1 MGEEAE
7 QFSDLGNSSEIRKS
21 SENTGIDKE
30 LDRIRLRRT
39 DKNKKFPKTFDDA
52 VLIFGLIA
60 GIVFFI
66 RFSSLEAPI
75 DVEDGSALYIP
86 MEGLIVEEKTSNK
99 DLGDIFFQETNTPQ
113 IDLHQL
119 LNAIEGAKNDDKILG
134 IFIDLSDFLGGYPA
148 ELLKITNQLEDFKL
162 SGKFIIA
169 YSDFFSQSAYIIASP
184 STEIISYPSGGVLFQ
199 GFSSK
204 RLFFKDFFDK
214 IGLEVINLSEGQFKT
229 AFENLT
235 LSSMS
240 EDDKNQRL
248 NLFSNIWKEIT
259 DVIERNRELNLGSI
273 DYFLNNI
280 DQILEQNGGDWG
292 KASVEYKLIDSL
304 VKRGDLEK
312 YFKKE
317 YSKDENEWKHVD
329 YRNYF
334 MSKENND
341 EENTVAVVNILGPI
355 IDGYQTSGAA
365 SGDNISAL
373 FDKALKNDQIKAMVV
388 RVNTPGGS
396 VFASELIRDALI
408 RVKEKNIPIVTS
420 MGGVAA
426 SGGYWVAASTDYIFA
441 EDLTIT
447 GSIGVASVIFNAEG
461 TFNKIGLNED
471 GVSSSVFSDTYRGIY
486 SKRPNERLIN
496 LNKIII
502 QNIYDKFINLVS
514 EGRNISIEDVHK
526 LAKGQVWI
534 GKDALKFNL
543 IDEIGSLDDAIEKAA
558 SLAEIDEYNVKRI
571 HKKKSRFS
579 NFLPFLINEIGMKNE
594 IMNKNLDI
602 EYRFESLFT
611 NISNYNDPK
620 ALYYL
625 CGTCLFI
632 N

>member
-1 MGEEAE
+1 MKKILNISKI
-7 QFSDLGNSSEIRKS
+7 FFKNLISFILFLPKLL
-21 SENTGIDKE
+21 TG
-30 LDRIRLRRT
+30 
-39 DKNKKFPKTFDDA
+39 
-52 VLIFGLIA
+52 LIIIA
-60 GIVFFI
+60 GIVFFL
-66 RFSSLEAPI
+66 RFSSLDRPI

-86 MEGLIVEEKTSNK
+86 MEGLIVEEKTSNT

-334 MSKENND
+334 KSKENND

-486 SKRPNERLIN
+486 SKRPDERLIN

-514 EGRNISIEDVHK
+514 EGRNISIEDVNK

-571 HKKKSRFS
+571 YKKKSRFS

-594 IMNKNLDI
+594 IINKNLDI
-602 EYRFESLFT
+602 EYRFEALFT

>member
-1 MGEEAE
+1 M
-7 QFSDLGNSSEIRKS
+7 
-21 SENTGIDKE
+21 IDFLKKI
-30 LDRIRLRRT
+30 LHISKIFF
-39 DKNKKFPKTFDDA
+39 KNLISFILFFPKLLTG
-52 VLIFGLIA
+52 LIIIA
-60 GIVFFI
+60 GIVFFL
-66 RFSSLEAPI
+66 RFSSLDRPI

-86 MEGLIVEEKTSNK
+86 MEGLIVEEKTSNT

-280 DQILEQNGGDWG
+280 DQILEQNRGDWG

-317 YSKDENEWKHVD
+317 YSSDENEWKHVD

-334 MSKENND
+334 KSKENND

-514 EGRNISIEDVHK
+514 EGRNISIEDVNK

-579 NFLPFLINEIGMKNE
+579 NFLPFLINEIGIKNE

-602 EYRFESLFT
+602 EYRFEALFT

>member
-1 MGEEAE
+1 MV
-7 QFSDLGNSSEIRKS
+7 FFFNKILYISKIFL
-21 SENTGIDKE
+21 
-30 LDRIRLRRT
+30 
-39 DKNKKFPKTFDDA
+39 KN
-52 VLIFGLIA
+52 LISFILFLPRFLTILIIIA
-60 GIVFFI
+60 GIVFFF
-66 RFSSLEAPI
+66 RFSSLDGPI
-75 DVEDGSALYIP
+75 DVEDGSTLYIP
-86 MEGLIVEEKTSNK
+86 MEGLIVEQKVSNT

-119 LNAIEGAKNDDKILG
+119 LNAIKDAKNDNKILG
-134 IFIDLSDFLGGYPA
+134 IFINLSDFLGGYPA
-148 ELLKITNQLEDFKL
+148 ELLKVTNQLEDFKL

-169 YSDFFSQSAYIIASP
+169 YSDFFTQSAYVIASP
-184 STEIISYPSGGVLFQ
+184 STEIISYPSGGVLLQ

-240 EDDKNQRL
+240 ADDKNQRL
-248 NLFSNIWKEIT
+248 NLFNNIWKEIT
-259 DVIERNRELNLGSI
+259 NVIERNRELNLGSI
-273 DYFLNNI
+273 DYYLNNI

-292 KASVEYKLIDSL
+292 KASVEYNLIDSL

-312 YFKKE
+312 YFKEE
-317 YSKDENEWKHVD
+317 YSKDENEWKNVD

-334 MSKENND
+334 KSKENID
-341 EENTVAVVNILGPI
+341 EESTVAIINILGPI
-355 IDGYQTSGAA
+355 IDGYQTSGSA

-373 FDKALKNDQIKAMVV
+373 FDKALKNDHIKAMVV

-447 GSIGVASVIFNAEG
+447 GSIGVASVIFNAEE

-471 GVSSSVFSDTYRGIY
+471 GISSSVFSDAYRGIY
-486 SKRPNERLIN
+486 SKRPDERLIN

-502 QNIYDKFINLVS
+502 QNIYDKFISLVS
-514 EGRNISIEDVHK
+514 EGRKMSIENVNK

-543 IDEIGSLDDAIEKAA
+543 IDEIGSLDNAIKKAA
-558 SLAEIDEYNVKRI
+558 NLAKIDKYNVERI
-571 HKKKSRFS
+571 YKKENRFS
-579 NFLPFLINEIGMKNE
+579 KFLPFLINEIGIKDKLMV
-594 IMNKNLDI
+594 KNLDI
-602 EYRFESLFT
+602 GYRFETLFSD
-611 NISNYNDPK
+611 IKNYNDPK

-625 CGTCLFI
+625 CGTCLLI

>member
-1 MGEEAE
+1 MVD
-7 QFSDLGNSSEIRKS
+7 FLKKILNISKIFFKNLISFILFLPKLL
-21 SENTGIDKE
+21 TG
-30 LDRIRLRRT
+30 
-39 DKNKKFPKTFDDA
+39 
-52 VLIFGLIA
+52 LIIIA
-60 GIVFFI
+60 GIVFFL
-66 RFSSLEAPI
+66 RFSSLDRPI

-86 MEGLIVEEKTSNK
+86 MEGLIVEQKTSNT

-119 LNAIEGAKNDDKILG
+119 LNAIKGAKNDDKILG

-334 MSKENND
+334 KSKENND

-373 FDKALKNDQIKAMVV
+373 FDKALKNDQIKAIVV

-486 SKRPNERLIN
+486 SKRPDERLIN

-514 EGRNISIEDVHK
+514 EGRNISIEDVNK

-602 EYRFESLFT
+602 EYRFEALFT

>member
-1 MGEEAE
+1 MVD
-7 QFSDLGNSSEIRKS
+7 FLKKILNISKIFFKNLISFILFLPKLL
-21 SENTGIDKE
+21 TG
-30 LDRIRLRRT
+30 
-39 DKNKKFPKTFDDA
+39 
-52 VLIFGLIA
+52 LIIIA
-60 GIVFFI
+60 GIVFFL
-66 RFSSLEAPI
+66 RFSSLDRPI

-86 MEGLIVEEKTSNK
+86 MEGLIVEEKTSNT

-334 MSKENND
+334 KSKENND

-486 SKRPNERLIN
+486 SKRPDERLIN

-514 EGRNISIEDVHK
+514 EGRNISIEDVNK

-543 IDEIGSLDDAIEKAA
+543 VDEIGSLDDAIEKAA

-571 HKKKSRFS
+571 YKKKSRFS
-579 NFLPFLINEIGMKNE
+579 NFLPFLINEIGMENE
-594 IMNKNLDI
+594 IINKNLDI
-602 EYRFESLFT
+602 EYRFEALFT

>member
-1 MGEEAE
+1 MVD
-7 QFSDLGNSSEIRKS
+7 FLKKILNISKIFFKNLISFILFLPKLL
-21 SENTGIDKE
+21 TG
-30 LDRIRLRRT
+30 
-39 DKNKKFPKTFDDA
+39 
-52 VLIFGLIA
+52 LIIIA
-60 GIVFFI
+60 GIVFFL
-66 RFSSLEAPI
+66 RFSSLDRPI

-86 MEGLIVEEKTSNK
+86 MEGLIVEEKTSNT

-312 YFKKE
+312 YFKEE

-334 MSKENND
+334 KSKENND

-408 RVKEKNIPIVTS
+408 RVREKNIPIVTS

-486 SKRPNERLIN
+486 SKRPDERLIN

-514 EGRNISIEDVHK
+514 EGRNISIEDVNK

-579 NFLPFLINEIGMKNE
+579 NFLPFLINEIGIKNE

-602 EYRFESLFT
+602 EYRFEALFT

-625 CGTCLFI
+625 CGTCLII

>member
-1 MGEEAE
+1 MVD
-7 QFSDLGNSSEIRKS
+7 FLKKILNISKIFFKNLISFILFLPKLL
-21 SENTGIDKE
+21 TG
-30 LDRIRLRRT
+30 
-39 DKNKKFPKTFDDA
+39 
-52 VLIFGLIA
+52 LIIIA
-60 GIVFFI
+60 GIVFFL
-66 RFSSLEAPI
+66 RFSSLDRPI

-86 MEGLIVEEKTSNK
+86 MEGLIVEEKTSNT

-259 DVIERNRELNLGSI
+259 DVIEKNRELNLGSI

-334 MSKENND
+334 KSKENND

-408 RVKEKNIPIVTS
+408 RVREKNIPIVTS

-486 SKRPNERLIN
+486 SKRPDERLIN

-514 EGRNISIEDVHK
+514 EGRNISIEDVNK

-571 HKKKSRFS
+571 YKKKSRFS
-579 NFLPFLINEIGMKNE
+579 NFLPFLINEIGMENE
-594 IMNKNLDI
+594 IINKNLDI
-602 EYRFESLFT
+602 EYRFEALFA

>member
-1 MGEEAE
+1 MVD
-7 QFSDLGNSSEIRKS
+7 FLKKILNISKIFFKNLISFILFLPKLL
-21 SENTGIDKE
+21 TG
-30 LDRIRLRRT
+30 
-39 DKNKKFPKTFDDA
+39 
-52 VLIFGLIA
+52 LIIIA
-60 GIVFFI
+60 GIVFFL
-66 RFSSLEAPI
+66 RFSSLDRPI

-86 MEGLIVEEKTSNK
+86 MEGLIVEEKTSNT
-99 DLGDIFFQETNTPQ
+99 DLEDIFFQETNTPQ

-334 MSKENND
+334 KSKENND

-408 RVKEKNIPIVTS
+408 RVREKNIPIVTS

-486 SKRPNERLIN
+486 SKRPDERLIN

-514 EGRNISIEDVHK
+514 EGRNISIEDVNK
-526 LAKGQVWI
+526 LAKGQVWV

-571 HKKKSRFS
+571 YKKKSRFS
-579 NFLPFLINEIGMKNE
+579 NFLPFLINEIGMENE
-594 IMNKNLDI
+594 IINKNLDI
-602 EYRFESLFT
+602 EYRFEALFT

>member
-1 MGEEAE
+1 MVD
-7 QFSDLGNSSEIRKS
+7 FLKKILNISKIFFKNLLSFILFLPKLL
-21 SENTGIDKE
+21 TG
-30 LDRIRLRRT
+30 
-39 DKNKKFPKTFDDA
+39 
-52 VLIFGLIA
+52 LIIIA
-60 GIVFFI
+60 GIVFFL
-66 RFSSLEAPI
+66 RFSSLDRPI

-86 MEGLIVEEKTSNK
+86 MEGLIVEEKTSNT

-334 MSKENND
+334 KSKENND

-355 IDGYQTSGAA
+355 IDGNQTSGAA

-408 RVKEKNIPIVTS
+408 RVREKNIPIVTS

-486 SKRPNERLIN
+486 SKRPDERLIN

-514 EGRNISIEDVHK
+514 EGRNISIEDVNK

-571 HKKKSRFS
+571 YKKKSRFS

-594 IMNKNLDI
+594 IINKNLDI
-602 EYRFESLFT
+602 EYRFEALFT

>member
-1 MGEEAE
+1 MVD
-7 QFSDLGNSSEIRKS
+7 FLKKILNISKIFFKNLLSFILFLPKLL
-21 SENTGIDKE
+21 TG
-30 LDRIRLRRT
+30 
-39 DKNKKFPKTFDDA
+39 
-52 VLIFGLIA
+52 LIIIA
-60 GIVFFI
+60 GIVFFL
-66 RFSSLEAPI
+66 RFSSLDRPI

-86 MEGLIVEEKTSNK
+86 MEGLIVEEKTSNT

-280 DQILEQNGGDWG
+280 DQILEQNRGDWG

-334 MSKENND
+334 KSKENND

-408 RVKEKNIPIVTS
+408 RVREKNIPIVTS

-486 SKRPNERLIN
+486 SKRPDERLIN

-514 EGRNISIEDVHK
+514 EGRNISIEDVNK

-579 NFLPFLINEIGMKNE
+579 NFLPFLINEIGIKNE

-602 EYRFESLFT
+602 EYRFEALFT

>member
-1 MGEEAE
+1 MVD
-7 QFSDLGNSSEIRKS
+7 FLKKILNISKIFFKNLISFILFLPKLF
-21 SENTGIDKE
+21 TG
-30 LDRIRLRRT
+30 
-39 DKNKKFPKTFDDA
+39 
-52 VLIFGLIA
+52 LIIIA
-60 GIVFFI
+60 GIVFFL
-66 RFSSLEAPI
+66 RFSSLDRPI

-86 MEGLIVEEKTSNK
+86 MEGLIVEEKTSNT

-334 MSKENND
+334 KSKENND

-486 SKRPNERLIN
+486 SKRPDERLIN

-514 EGRNISIEDVHK
+514 EGRNISIEDVNK

-579 NFLPFLINEIGMKNE
+579 NFLPFLINEIGMENE
-594 IMNKNLDI
+594 IINKNLDI
-602 EYRFESLFT
+602 EYRFEALFT

>member
-1 MGEEAE
+1 MVD
-7 QFSDLGNSSEIRKS
+7 FLKKILNISKIFFKNLLSFILFLPKLL
-21 SENTGIDKE
+21 TG
-30 LDRIRLRRT
+30 
-39 DKNKKFPKTFDDA
+39 
-52 VLIFGLIA
+52 LIIIA
-60 GIVFFI
+60 GIVFFL
-66 RFSSLEAPI
+66 RFSSLDRPI

-86 MEGLIVEEKTSNK
+86 MEGLIVEEKTSNT

-113 IDLHQL
+113 IDLYQL

-334 MSKENND
+334 KSKENND

-408 RVKEKNIPIVTS
+408 RVREKNIPIVTS

-486 SKRPNERLIN
+486 SKRPDERLIN

-514 EGRNISIEDVHK
+514 EGRNMSIEDVNK

-571 HKKKSRFS
+571 YKKKSRFS

-594 IMNKNLDI
+594 IINKNLDI
-602 EYRFESLFT
+602 EYRFEALFT

>member
-1 MGEEAE
+1 M
-7 QFSDLGNSSEIRKS
+7 
-21 SENTGIDKE
+21 
-30 LDRIRLRRT
+30 
-39 DKNKKFPKTFDDA
+39 
-52 VLIFGLIA
+52 
-60 GIVFFI
+60 
-66 RFSSLEAPI
+66 
-75 DVEDGSALYIP
+75 
-86 MEGLIVEEKTSNK
+86 
-99 DLGDIFFQETNTPQ
+99 
-113 IDLHQL
+113 
-119 LNAIEGAKNDDKILG
+119 
-134 IFIDLSDFLGGYPA
+134 
-148 ELLKITNQLEDFKL
+148 
-162 SGKFIIA
+162 
-169 YSDFFSQSAYIIASP
+169 
-184 STEIISYPSGGVLFQ
+184 FQ

-259 DVIERNRELNLGSI
+259 DVIERNRELNIGSI

-317 YSKDENEWKHVD
+317 YSKDENELKYVD

-334 MSKENND
+334 KSKENKD

-486 SKRPNERLIN
+486 SKRPDERLIN

-514 EGRNISIEDVHK
+514 EGRNISIEDVNK

-571 HKKKSRFS
+571 YKKKSRFS
-579 NFLPFLINEIGMKNE
+579 NFLPFLINEIGIKNE
-594 IMNKNLDI
+594 IINKNLDI
-602 EYRFESLFT
+602 EYRFEALFT

>member
-1 MGEEAE
+1 MGD
-7 QFSDLGNSSEIRKS
+7 FLKKILNISKIFFKNLISFILFLPKLL
-21 SENTGIDKE
+21 TG
-30 LDRIRLRRT
+30 
-39 DKNKKFPKTFDDA
+39 
-52 VLIFGLIA
+52 LIIIA
-60 GIVFFI
+60 GIVFFL
-66 RFSSLEAPI
+66 RFSSLDGPI

-86 MEGLIVEEKTSNK
+86 MEGLIVEEKTSNT

-259 DVIERNRELNLGSI
+259 DVIEKNRELNLGSI

-312 YFKKE
+312 YFKKK

-334 MSKENND
+334 KSKENND

-373 FDKALKNDQIKAMVV
+373 FDKALKNDQVKAMVV

-408 RVKEKNIPIVTS
+408 RVREKNIPIVTS

-447 GSIGVASVIFNAEG
+447 GSIGVASVIFNAEE

-486 SKRPNERLIN
+486 SKRPDERLIN

-514 EGRNISIEDVHK
+514 EGRNILIEDVNK

-571 HKKKSRFS
+571 YKKKSRFS

-594 IMNKNLDI
+594 IINKNLDI
-602 EYRFESLFT
+602 EYRFEALFT

>member
-1 MGEEAE
+1 MVD
-7 QFSDLGNSSEIRKS
+7 FLKKILNISKIFFKNLISFILFLPKLL
-21 SENTGIDKE
+21 TG
-30 LDRIRLRRT
+30 
-39 DKNKKFPKTFDDA
+39 
-52 VLIFGLIA
+52 LIIIA
-60 GIVFFI
+60 GIVFFL
-66 RFSSLEAPI
+66 RFSSLDRPI

-86 MEGLIVEEKTSNK
+86 MEGLIVEEKTSNT

-259 DVIERNRELNLGSI
+259 DVIERNRQLNLGSI

-312 YFKKE
+312 YFKEE

-334 MSKENND
+334 KSKENND

-486 SKRPNERLIN
+486 SKRPDERLIN

-514 EGRNISIEDVHK
+514 EGRNISIEDVNK

-571 HKKKSRFS
+571 YKKKSRFS

-594 IMNKNLDI
+594 IINKNLDI
-602 EYRFESLFT
+602 EYRFEALFT

>member
-1 MGEEAE
+1 MVD
-7 QFSDLGNSSEIRKS
+7 FLKKILNISKIFFKNLISFILFLPKLF
-21 SENTGIDKE
+21 TG
-30 LDRIRLRRT
+30 
-39 DKNKKFPKTFDDA
+39 
-52 VLIFGLIA
+52 LIIIA
-60 GIVFFI
+60 GIVFFL
-66 RFSSLEAPI
+66 RFSSLDGPI

-86 MEGLIVEEKTSNK
+86 MEGLIVEEKTSNT

-119 LNAIEGAKNDDKILG
+119 LNAIKGAKSDDKILG

-317 YSKDENEWKHVD
+317 YSSDENEWKHVD

-334 MSKENND
+334 KSKENND

-408 RVKEKNIPIVTS
+408 RVREKNIPIVTS

-486 SKRPNERLIN
+486 SKRPDERLIN

-514 EGRNISIEDVHK
+514 EGRNISIKDVNK

-571 HKKKSRFS
+571 YKKKSRFS
-579 NFLPFLINEIGMKNE
+579 NFLTFLINEIGMKNE
-594 IMNKNLDI
+594 IINKNLDI
-602 EYRFESLFT
+602 EYRFEALFT

>member
-1 MGEEAE
+1 MKKILNISKI
-7 QFSDLGNSSEIRKS
+7 FFKNLISFILFLPKLL
-21 SENTGIDKE
+21 TG
-30 LDRIRLRRT
+30 
-39 DKNKKFPKTFDDA
+39 
-52 VLIFGLIA
+52 LIIIA
-60 GIVFFI
+60 GIVFFL
-66 RFSSLEAPI
+66 RFSSLDRPI

-86 MEGLIVEEKTSNK
+86 MEGLIVEEKTSNT

-334 MSKENND
+334 KSKENND

-486 SKRPNERLIN
+486 SKRPDERLIN

-514 EGRNISIEDVHK
+514 EGRNISIEDVNK

-602 EYRFESLFT
+602 EYRFEALFT

>member
-1 MGEEAE
+1 MKKILNISKI
-7 QFSDLGNSSEIRKS
+7 FFKNLISFILFLPKLL
-21 SENTGIDKE
+21 TG
-30 LDRIRLRRT
+30 
-39 DKNKKFPKTFDDA
+39 
-52 VLIFGLIA
+52 LIIIA
-60 GIVFFI
+60 GIVFFL
-66 RFSSLEAPI
+66 RFSSLDRPI

-86 MEGLIVEEKTSNK
+86 MEGLIVEEKTSNT

-119 LNAIEGAKNDDKILG
+119 LNAIEVAKNDDKILG

-317 YSKDENEWKHVD
+317 YSKDESEWKHVD

-334 MSKENND
+334 KSKENND

-471 GVSSSVFSDTYRGIY
+471 GVSSSVFSDTYSGIY
-486 SKRPNERLIN
+486 SKRPDERLIN

-514 EGRNISIEDVHK
+514 EGRNISIEDVNK

-571 HKKKSRFS
+571 YKKKSRFS
-579 NFLPFLINEIGMKNE
+579 NFLPFLINEIGIKNE
-594 IMNKNLDI
+594 IINKNLDI
-602 EYRFESLFT
+602 EYRFEALFT

>member
-1 MGEEAE
+1 MVNVLKKILHISKI
-7 QFSDLGNSSEIRKS
+7 FF
-21 SENTGIDKE
+21 
-30 LDRIRLRRT
+30 
-39 DKNKKFPKTFDDA
+39 KNLISFILFLPKFLT
-52 VLIFGLIA
+52 GLIIIT
-60 GIVFFI
+60 GIVFFL
-66 RFSSLEAPI
+66 RFSSLDGPI
-75 DVEDGSALYIP
+75 DVEDGSVLYIP
-86 MEGLIVEEKTSNK
+86 MEGLIVEEKTSNT
-99 DLGDIFFQETNTPQ
+99 DLGDIFFQETNTSQ

-119 LNAIEGAKNDDKILG
+119 LNAIEGAKNDNKILG

-148 ELLKITNQLEDFKL
+148 ELIRVTNQLEDFKL
-162 SGKFIIA
+162 SGKFVIA

-184 STEIISYPSGGVLFQ
+184 STEIISYPSGGVLLQ

-259 DVIERNRELNLGSI
+259 DVIEVNRELNLGSI
-273 DYFLNNI
+273 DYYINNI
-280 DQILEQNGGDWG
+280 DQILAQNGGDWG
-292 KASVEYKLIDSL
+292 KASIEYKLIDSL

-312 YFKKE
+312 YLKGE
-317 YSKDENEWKHVD
+317 YSKDKNEWKHVD
-329 YRNYF
+329 YRDYF
-334 MSKENND
+334 KSKENNN
-341 EENTVAVVNILGPI
+341 EENTVAVINILGPI
-355 IDGYQTSGAA
+355 IDGHQTSGVA

-373 FDKALKNDQIKAMVV
+373 FDKAIKNDQVKAIVV

-408 RVKEKNIPIVTS
+408 RVKEKNIPVVTS

-447 GSIGVASVIFNAEG
+447 GSIGVASVIFNAEE

-471 GVSSSVFSDTYRGIY
+471 GVSSSVFSDIYRGIY
-486 SKRPNERLIN
+486 SKRPDERLIN

-514 EGRNISIEDVHK
+514 EGRNMSIKEVNK
-526 LAKGQVWI
+526 LAKGKVWI

-558 SLAEIDEYNVKRI
+558 NLAEIDKYDVERIYN
-571 HKKKSRFS
+571 KKSRFS

-594 IMNKNLDI
+594 ILNKNLDI
-602 EYRFESLFT
+602 EYRFEALFN

>member
-1 MGEEAE
+1 MVD
-7 QFSDLGNSSEIRKS
+7 FLKKILNISKIFFKNLISFILFLPKLL
-21 SENTGIDKE
+21 TG
-30 LDRIRLRRT
+30 
-39 DKNKKFPKTFDDA
+39 
-52 VLIFGLIA
+52 LIIIA
-60 GIVFFI
+60 GIVFFL
-66 RFSSLEAPI
+66 RFSSLDRPI

-86 MEGLIVEEKTSNK
+86 MEGLIVEEKTSNT

-334 MSKENND
+334 KSKENNN

-408 RVKEKNIPIVTS
+408 RVREKNIPIVTS

-486 SKRPNERLIN
+486 SKRPDERLIN

-514 EGRNISIEDVHK
+514 EGRNISIEDVNK

-602 EYRFESLFT
+602 EYRFEALFT

>member
-1 MGEEAE
+1 MVD
-7 QFSDLGNSSEIRKS
+7 FLKKILNISKIFFKNLISFILFLPKLL
-21 SENTGIDKE
+21 TG
-30 LDRIRLRRT
+30 
-39 DKNKKFPKTFDDA
+39 
-52 VLIFGLIA
+52 LIIIA
-60 GIVFFI
+60 GIVFFL
-66 RFSSLEAPI
+66 RFSSLDRPI

-86 MEGLIVEEKTSNK
+86 MEGLIVEEKTSNT

-334 MSKENND
+334 KSKENND

-408 RVKEKNIPIVTS
+408 RVREKNIPIVTS

-486 SKRPNERLIN
+486 SKRPDERLIN

-514 EGRNISIEDVHK
+514 EGRNISIEDVNK

-571 HKKKSRFS
+571 YKKKSRFS
-579 NFLPFLINEIGMKNE
+579 NFLTFLINEIGMKNE

-602 EYRFESLFT
+602 EYRFEALFT

>member
-1 MGEEAE
+1 MVD
-7 QFSDLGNSSEIRKS
+7 FLKKILNISKIFFKNLISFILFLPKLL
-21 SENTGIDKE
+21 TG
-30 LDRIRLRRT
+30 
-39 DKNKKFPKTFDDA
+39 
-52 VLIFGLIA
+52 LIIIA
-60 GIVFFI
+60 GIVFFL
-66 RFSSLEAPI
+66 RFSSLDRPI

-86 MEGLIVEEKTSNK
+86 MEGLIVEEKTSNT

-113 IDLHQL
+113 IDLYQL

-148 ELLKITNQLEDFKL
+148 ELLKITNQLENFKL

-259 DVIERNRELNLGSI
+259 DEIERNRQLNLGSI

-312 YFKKE
+312 YFKEE

-334 MSKENND
+334 KSKENND

-486 SKRPNERLIN
+486 SKRPDERLIN

-514 EGRNISIEDVHK
+514 EGRNISIEDVNK

-579 NFLPFLINEIGMKNE
+579 NFLPFLINEIGIKNE

-602 EYRFESLFT
+602 EYRFEALFT

>member
-1 MGEEAE
+1 MVD
-7 QFSDLGNSSEIRKS
+7 FLKKILNISKIFFRNLISFILFLPKLL
-21 SENTGIDKE
+21 TG
-30 LDRIRLRRT
+30 
-39 DKNKKFPKTFDDA
+39 
-52 VLIFGLIA
+52 LIIIA
-60 GIVFFI
+60 GIVFFL
-66 RFSSLEAPI
+66 RFSSLDRPI

-86 MEGLIVEEKTSNK
+86 LEGLIVEEKTSNT

-312 YFKKE
+312 YFKKK
-317 YSKDENEWKHVD
+317 YSKDENEWKYVD

-334 MSKENND
+334 KSKENND

-355 IDGYQTSGAA
+355 IDGYQTSDAA

-408 RVKEKNIPIVTS
+408 RVREKNIPIVTS

-486 SKRPNERLIN
+486 SKRPDERLIN

-514 EGRNISIEDVHK
+514 EGRNISIEDVNK

-558 SLAEIDEYNVKRI
+558 SLAEINEYNVKRI
-571 HKKKSRFS
+571 YKKKSRFS

-594 IMNKNLDI
+594 IINKNLDI
-602 EYRFESLFT
+602 EYRFEALFT

>member
-1 MGEEAE
+1 
-7 QFSDLGNSSEIRKS
+7 
-21 SENTGIDKE
+21 
-30 LDRIRLRRT
+30 
-39 DKNKKFPKTFDDA
+39 
-52 VLIFGLIA
+52 
-60 GIVFFI
+60 
-66 RFSSLEAPI
+66 
-75 DVEDGSALYIP
+75 
-86 MEGLIVEEKTSNK
+86 MEGLIVEEKTSNT

-334 MSKENND
+334 KSKENND

-408 RVKEKNIPIVTS
+408 RVREKNIPIVTS

-486 SKRPNERLIN
+486 SKRPDERLIN

-514 EGRNISIEDVHK
+514 EGRNISIEDVNK

-571 HKKKSRFS
+571 YKKKSRFS

-594 IMNKNLDI
+594 IINKNLDI
-602 EYRFESLFT
+602 EYRFEALFT

>member
-1 MGEEAE
+1 MVD
-7 QFSDLGNSSEIRKS
+7 FLKKILNISKIFFKNLISFILFLPKLL
-21 SENTGIDKE
+21 TG
-30 LDRIRLRRT
+30 
-39 DKNKKFPKTFDDA
+39 
-52 VLIFGLIA
+52 LIIIA
-60 GIVFFI
+60 GIVFFL
-66 RFSSLEAPI
+66 RFSSLDRPI

-86 MEGLIVEEKTSNK
+86 MEGLIVEEKTSNT

-334 MSKENND
+334 KSKENND

-408 RVKEKNIPIVTS
+408 RVREKNIPIVTS

-486 SKRPNERLIN
+486 SKRPDERLIN

-514 EGRNISIEDVHK
+514 EGRNISIEDVNK

-571 HKKKSRFS
+571 YKKKSRFS

-594 IMNKNLDI
+594 IINKNLDI
-602 EYRFESLFT
+602 EYRFEALFT
-611 NISNYNDPK
+611 NITNYNDPK

>member
-1 MGEEAE
+1 MVD
-7 QFSDLGNSSEIRKS
+7 FLKKILNISKIFFKNLISFILFLPKLL
-21 SENTGIDKE
+21 TG
-30 LDRIRLRRT
+30 
-39 DKNKKFPKTFDDA
+39 
-52 VLIFGLIA
+52 LIIIA
-60 GIVFFI
+60 GIVFFL
-66 RFSSLEAPI
+66 RFSSLDRPI

-86 MEGLIVEEKTSNK
+86 MEGLIVEEKTSNT

-334 MSKENND
+334 KSKENND

-373 FDKALKNDQIKAMVV
+373 FDKALKNDQVKAMVV

-408 RVKEKNIPIVTS
+408 RVREKNIPIVTS

-486 SKRPNERLIN
+486 SKRPDERLIN

-514 EGRNISIEDVHK
+514 EGRNISIEDVNK

-571 HKKKSRFS
+571 YKKKSRFS

-594 IMNKNLDI
+594 IINKNLDI
-602 EYRFESLFT
+602 DYRFEALFT

>member
-1 MGEEAE
+1 MVD
-7 QFSDLGNSSEIRKS
+7 FLKKILNISKIFFKNLISFILFLPKLL
-21 SENTGIDKE
+21 TG
-30 LDRIRLRRT
+30 
-39 DKNKKFPKTFDDA
+39 
-52 VLIFGLIA
+52 LIIIA
-60 GIVFFI
+60 GIVFFL
-66 RFSSLEAPI
+66 RFSSLDRPI

-86 MEGLIVEEKTSNK
+86 MEGLIVEEKTSNT

-334 MSKENND
+334 KSKENND

-408 RVKEKNIPIVTS
+408 RVREKNIPIVTS

-486 SKRPNERLIN
+486 SKRPDERLIN

-514 EGRNISIEDVHK
+514 EGRNISIEDVNK

-571 HKKKSRFS
+571 YKKKSRFS
-579 NFLPFLINEIGMKNE
+579 NFLPFMINEIGMEND
-594 IMNKNLDI
+594 IINKNLDI
-602 EYRFESLFT
+602 EYRFEALFT

>member
-1 MGEEAE
+1 MVD
-7 QFSDLGNSSEIRKS
+7 FLKKILHITK
-21 SENTGIDKE
+21 IFF
-30 LDRIRLRRT
+30 
-39 DKNKKFPKTFDDA
+39 KNLISFILFLPKLFT
-52 VLIFGLIA
+52 VLIIIA
-60 GIVFFI
+60 GIVFFLQ
-66 RFSSLEAPI
+66 FSLLDGSI

-86 MEGLIVEEKTSNK
+86 MEGLIVEEKTSNT

-148 ELLKITNQLEDFKL
+148 ELLKITNQLEDFKR
-162 SGKFIIA
+162 SGKFIIT

-312 YFKKE
+312 YFKEK

-334 MSKENND
+334 KSKENND

-408 RVKEKNIPIVTS
+408 RVKENNIPIVTS

-486 SKRPNERLIN
+486 SKRPDERLIN

-514 EGRNISIEDVHK
+514 EGRNISIENVNK

-571 HKKKSRFS
+571 YKKKSRFS

-594 IMNKNLDI
+594 IINKNLDI
-602 EYRFESLFT
+602 EYRFEALFT

>member
-1 MGEEAE
+1 MGD
-7 QFSDLGNSSEIRKS
+7 FLKKILNISKIFFKNLISFILFLPKLL
-21 SENTGIDKE
+21 TG
-30 LDRIRLRRT
+30 
-39 DKNKKFPKTFDDA
+39 
-52 VLIFGLIA
+52 LIIIA
-60 GIVFFI
+60 GIVFFL
-66 RFSSLEAPI
+66 RFSSLDGPI

-86 MEGLIVEEKTSNK
+86 MEGLIVEEKTSNT

-334 MSKENND
+334 KSKENND

-486 SKRPNERLIN
+486 SKRPDERLIN

-514 EGRNISIEDVHK
+514 EGRNISIEDVNK

-571 HKKKSRFS
+571 YKKKSRFS

-594 IMNKNLDI
+594 IINKNLDI
-602 EYRFESLFT
+602 EYRFEALFT

>member
-1 MGEEAE
+1 MVD
-7 QFSDLGNSSEIRKS
+7 FLKKILNISKIFFKNLLSFILFLPKLL
-21 SENTGIDKE
+21 TG
-30 LDRIRLRRT
+30 
-39 DKNKKFPKTFDDA
+39 
-52 VLIFGLIA
+52 LIIIA
-60 GIVFFI
+60 GIVFFL
-66 RFSSLEAPI
+66 RFSSLDRPI

-86 MEGLIVEEKTSNK
+86 MEGLIVEEKTSNT

-334 MSKENND
+334 KSKENND

-355 IDGYQTSGAA
+355 IDGNQTSGAA

-486 SKRPNERLIN
+486 SKRPDERLIN

-514 EGRNISIEDVHK
+514 EGRNISIEDVNK

-571 HKKKSRFS
+571 YKKKSRFS
-579 NFLPFLINEIGMKNE
+579 NFLPFLINEIGMENE
-594 IMNKNLDI
+594 IINKNLDF
-602 EYRFESLFT
+602 EYRFEALFT

>member
-1 MGEEAE
+1 MID
-7 QFSDLGNSSEIRKS
+7 FLKKILHISKIFFKNLISFILFLPKLL
-21 SENTGIDKE
+21 TG
-30 LDRIRLRRT
+30 
-39 DKNKKFPKTFDDA
+39 
-52 VLIFGLIA
+52 LIIIA
-60 GIVFFI
+60 GIVFFL
-66 RFSSLEAPI
+66 RFSSLDRPI

-86 MEGLIVEEKTSNK
+86 MEGLIVEEKTSNT

-259 DVIERNRELNLGSI
+259 DVIERNRQLNLGSI

-317 YSKDENEWKHVD
+317 YSNDENEWKHVD

-334 MSKENND
+334 KSKENND

-486 SKRPNERLIN
+486 SKRPDERLIN

-514 EGRNISIEDVHK
+514 EGRNISIEDVNK

-571 HKKKSRFS
+571 YKKKSRFS
-579 NFLPFLINEIGMKNE
+579 NFLPFLINEIDMKNE
-594 IMNKNLDI
+594 IINKNLDI
-602 EYRFESLFT
+602 EYRFEALFT

>member
-1 MGEEAE
+1 MVD
-7 QFSDLGNSSEIRKS
+7 FLKKILHITKIFFKS
-21 SENTGIDKE
+21 LISFI
-30 LDRIRLRRT
+30 LFL
-39 DKNKKFPKTFDDA
+39 PKLFT
-52 VLIFGLIA
+52 VLIIIA
-60 GIVFFI
+60 GIVFFLQ
-66 RFSSLEAPI
+66 FSLLDGPI

-86 MEGLIVEEKTSNK
+86 MEGLIVEEKTSNT

-113 IDLHQL
+113 IDLQQL
-119 LNAIEGAKNDDKILG
+119 LNAIEAAKSDDKILG

-312 YFKKE
+312 YFKEE

-334 MSKENND
+334 KSKENND

-486 SKRPNERLIN
+486 SKRPDERLIN

-514 EGRNISIEDVHK
+514 EGRNISIEDVNK

-558 SLAEIDEYNVKRI
+558 SLAEIDEYNVKKI
-571 HKKKSRFS
+571 YKKKSRFS
-579 NFLPFLINEIGMKNE
+579 NFLPFLINAIGMKNE
-594 IMNKNLDI
+594 IINKNLDI
-602 EYRFESLFT
+602 KYRFEALFT

>member
-1 MGEEAE
+1 MVD
-7 QFSDLGNSSEIRKS
+7 FLKKILNISKIFFKNLISFILFLPKLL
-21 SENTGIDKE
+21 TG
-30 LDRIRLRRT
+30 
-39 DKNKKFPKTFDDA
+39 
-52 VLIFGLIA
+52 LIIIA
-60 GIVFFI
+60 GIVFFL
-66 RFSSLEAPI
+66 RFSSLDRPI

-86 MEGLIVEEKTSNK
+86 MEGLIVEEKTSNT

-312 YFKKE
+312 YFKEE

-334 MSKENND
+334 KSKENND

-486 SKRPNERLIN
+486 SKRPDERLIN

-514 EGRNISIEDVHK
+514 EGRNISIEDVNK

-571 HKKKSRFS
+571 YKKKSRFS
-579 NFLPFLINEIGMKNE
+579 NFLPFLINEIGMENE
-594 IMNKNLDI
+594 IINKNLDI
-602 EYRFESLFT
+602 EYRFEALFT

>member
-1 MGEEAE
+1 MVD
-7 QFSDLGNSSEIRKS
+7 FLKKILHITKIFFKS
-21 SENTGIDKE
+21 LISFI
-30 LDRIRLRRT
+30 LFL
-39 DKNKKFPKTFDDA
+39 PKLFT
-52 VLIFGLIA
+52 VLIIIA
-60 GIVFFI
+60 GIVFFLQ
-66 RFSSLEAPI
+66 FSLLDVPI

-86 MEGLIVEEKTSNK
+86 MEGLIVEEKTSNTG
-99 DLGDIFFQETNTPQ
+99 LGDIFFHETNTPQ
-113 IDLHQL
+113 IDLQQL
-119 LNAIEGAKNDDKILG
+119 INAIEGAKNDDKILG

-312 YFKKE
+312 YFKEE

-334 MSKENND
+334 KSKENND

-486 SKRPNERLIN
+486 SKRPDERLIN

-514 EGRNISIEDVHK
+514 EGRNISIEDVNK

-571 HKKKSRFS
+571 YKKTSRFS
-579 NFLPFLINEIGMKNE
+579 NFLPFLINEIGIKNE
-594 IMNKNLDI
+594 IINKNLDI
-602 EYRFESLFT
+602 EYRFEALFT

>member
-1 MGEEAE
+1 MGD
-7 QFSDLGNSSEIRKS
+7 FLKKILKISKIFFRNLISFILFLPKLL
-21 SENTGIDKE
+21 TG
-30 LDRIRLRRT
+30 
-39 DKNKKFPKTFDDA
+39 
-52 VLIFGLIA
+52 LIIIA
-60 GIVFFI
+60 GIVFFL
-66 RFSSLEAPI
+66 RFSSLDRPI

-86 MEGLIVEEKTSNK
+86 MEGLIVEEKTSNT

-334 MSKENND
+334 KSKENND

-408 RVKEKNIPIVTS
+408 RVREKNIPIVTS

-486 SKRPNERLIN
+486 SKRPDERLIN

-502 QNIYDKFINLVS
+502 QNIYNKFINLVS
-514 EGRNISIEDVHK
+514 EGRNISIDDVNK

-571 HKKKSRFS
+571 YKKKSRFS

-594 IMNKNLDI
+594 IINKNLDI
-602 EYRFESLFT
+602 EYRFEALFT

>member
-1 MGEEAE
+1 MVD
-7 QFSDLGNSSEIRKS
+7 FLKKILNISKIFFKNLISFILFLPKLL
-21 SENTGIDKE
+21 TG
-30 LDRIRLRRT
+30 
-39 DKNKKFPKTFDDA
+39 
-52 VLIFGLIA
+52 LIIIA
-60 GIVFFI
+60 GIVFFL
-66 RFSSLEAPI
+66 RFSSLDRPI

-86 MEGLIVEEKTSNK
+86 MEGLIVEEKTSNT

-312 YFKKE
+312 YFKEE

-334 MSKENND
+334 KSKENND

-408 RVKEKNIPIVTS
+408 RVREKNIPIVTS

-486 SKRPNERLIN
+486 SKRPDERLIN

-514 EGRNISIEDVHK
+514 EGRNISIEDVNK

-571 HKKKSRFS
+571 YKKKSRFS
-579 NFLPFLINEIGMKNE
+579 NFLPFLINEIGIKNE
-594 IMNKNLDI
+594 IINKNLDI
-602 EYRFESLFT
+602 EYRFEALFT

>member
-1 MGEEAE
+1 MGD
-7 QFSDLGNSSEIRKS
+7 FLKKILNISKIFFKNLISFILFLPKLL
-21 SENTGIDKE
+21 TG
-30 LDRIRLRRT
+30 
-39 DKNKKFPKTFDDA
+39 
-52 VLIFGLIA
+52 LIIIA
-60 GIVFFI
+60 GIVFFL
-66 RFSSLEAPI
+66 RFSSLDRPI

-86 MEGLIVEEKTSNK
+86 MEGLIVEEKTSNT

-334 MSKENND
+334 KSKENND

-408 RVKEKNIPIVTS
+408 RVREKNIPIVTS

-486 SKRPNERLIN
+486 SKRPDERLIN

-514 EGRNISIEDVHK
+514 EGRNISIEDVNK

-602 EYRFESLFT
+602 EYRFEALFT

>member
-1 MGEEAE
+1 MVD
-7 QFSDLGNSSEIRKS
+7 FLKKILNISKIFFKNLISFILFLPKLL
-21 SENTGIDKE
+21 TG
-30 LDRIRLRRT
+30 
-39 DKNKKFPKTFDDA
+39 
-52 VLIFGLIA
+52 LIIIA
-60 GIVFFI
+60 GIVFFL
-66 RFSSLEAPI
+66 RFSSLDGPI

-86 MEGLIVEEKTSNK
+86 MEGLIVEEKTSNT

-334 MSKENND
+334 KSKENND

-486 SKRPNERLIN
+486 SKRPDERLIN

-514 EGRNISIEDVHK
+514 EGRNISIEDVNK

-571 HKKKSRFS
+571 YKKKSRFS

-594 IMNKNLDI
+594 IINKNLDI
-602 EYRFESLFT
+602 EYRFEALFT

>member
-1 MGEEAE
+1 MTD
-7 QFSDLGNSSEIRKS
+7 FLKKILNISKNFFKNLISFILFLPKLL
-21 SENTGIDKE
+21 TG
-30 LDRIRLRRT
+30 
-39 DKNKKFPKTFDDA
+39 
-52 VLIFGLIA
+52 LIIIA
-60 GIVFFI
+60 GIVFFL
-66 RFSSLEAPI
+66 RFSSLDRPI

-86 MEGLIVEEKTSNK
+86 MEGLIVEEKTSNT

-334 MSKENND
+334 KSKENND

-408 RVKEKNIPIVTS
+408 RVREKNIPIVTS

-486 SKRPNERLIN
+486 SKRPDERLIN

-514 EGRNISIEDVHK
+514 EGRNISIEDVNK

-602 EYRFESLFT
+602 EYRFEALFT

>member
-1 MGEEAE
+1 MVD
-7 QFSDLGNSSEIRKS
+7 FLKKILNISKIFFKNLISFILFLPKLL
-21 SENTGIDKE
+21 TG
-30 LDRIRLRRT
+30 
-39 DKNKKFPKTFDDA
+39 
-52 VLIFGLIA
+52 LIIIA
-60 GIVFFI
+60 GIVFFL
-66 RFSSLEAPI
+66 RFSSLDRPI

-86 MEGLIVEEKTSNK
+86 MEGLIVEEKTSNT

-317 YSKDENEWKHVD
+317 YSKDESEWKHVD
-329 YRNYF
+329 YRNYIK
-334 MSKENND
+334 SKENND

-355 IDGYQTSGAA
+355 IDGYQTSDAA
-365 SGDNISAL
+365 SGDNISDL

-408 RVKEKNIPIVTS
+408 RVREKNIPIVTS

-486 SKRPNERLIN
+486 SKRPDERLIN

-514 EGRNISIEDVHK
+514 EGRNILIEDVNK

-602 EYRFESLFT
+602 EYRFEALFT